1 MGAASCRDHRGWK
14 PLPQGRHFV
23 VDKMAERAITG
34 FFAVPTSLGHAMK
47 RSERADRI
55 LSILNKLYPQVK
67 PQLFYRNPFELLV
80 ATILSA
86 QCTDNQVNRVTPGLF
101 NRLRRPQDFT
111 KTPVAEIE
119 ELVRPTGFYRNKARN
134 IKACCAALVEH
145 HGGQVPRTIEELVAL
160 PGVGR
165 KTANVVLGAA
175 FNTPGVVVDTHVAR
189 ISNRLALTRQKDP
202 KKIEL
207 DLMQVIPKKQWSDFS
222 LRLIFFGR
230 ETCTARKPKCP
241 VCPLNPLCPY
251 LHKTL
256 ANSV

>member
-1 MGAASCRDHRGWK
+1 
-14 PLPQGRHFV
+14 
-23 VDKMAERAITG
+23 MAPRKLTERA
-34 FFAVPTSLGHAMK
+34 AA
-47 RSERADRI
+47 I
-55 LSILNKLYPQVK
+55 LKILNSLYPQVK

-101 NRLRRPQDFT
+101 KRMSKPQDFV
-111 KTPVAEIE
+111 KTPVTEIE
-119 ELVRPTGFYRNKARN
+119 GLVRPTGFYRNKARN
-134 IKACCAALVEH
+134 IKACCEALIER
-145 HGGQVPRTIEELVAL
+145 HGGRVPRTLEELVAL

-175 FNTPGVVVDTHVAR
+175 FDTPGVVVDTHVGR
-189 ISNRLALTRQKDP
+189 ISGRLGLTKNKNP

-207 DLMQVIPKKQWSDFS
+207 DLMRIIPRQEWSDFS

-241 VCPLNPLCPY
+241 ICPLDPLCPY
-251 LHKTL
+251 PHKTPQIP
-256 ANSV
+256 S